1 MTACIC
7 CKFLGLFLLFLLM
20 IAYSFIM
27 GLYHV
32 KVDGTVYLERL
43 GKPVTIRRE
52 PDNMVA
58 HIRAEDMNGAYYG
71 QGYFHA

>member
-1 MTACIC
+1 
-7 CKFLGLFLLFLLM
+7 M

-52 PDNMVA
+52 PGNMVP
-58 HIRAEDMNGAYYG
+58 HIRAADMNGAYYG
-71 QGYFHA
+71 